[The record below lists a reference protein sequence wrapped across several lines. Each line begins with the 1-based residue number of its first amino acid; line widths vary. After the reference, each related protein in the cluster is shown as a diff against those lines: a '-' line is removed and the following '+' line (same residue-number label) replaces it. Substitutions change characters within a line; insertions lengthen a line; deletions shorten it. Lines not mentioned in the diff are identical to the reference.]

1 MSEYTDQDVA
11 GLISGI
17 AIPAEAKCGE
27 SLASW
32 LARELNELEKLR
44 TQQQGEAVGHIR
56 GYQKDSTVANV
67 YIDSCIDLPPVGT
80 ELYLHPPADEAI
92 GVPTSE
98 LEKLEESRVALYDFL
113 DTKLN
118 EFEMQDLINITGQIW
133 KVANTKKWQA
143 PADNTVRVPVC
154 GSDVRIV
161 YRYNRPYGIRDKG
174 GYLLFFTDRHKYS
187 GQEERYRQ
195 ELEQQ
200 FKLADYLLAALLKA
214 AQEGE

>member
-1 MSEYTDQDVA
+1 MSDY
-11 GLISGI
+11 GLDMSGMLTKIQNKFRSGNSVPVDRATISRDEFQFLMDEI
-17 AIPAEAKCGE
+17 E
-27 SLASW
+27 
-32 LARELNELEKLR
+32 RLR
-44 TQQQGEAVGHIR
+44 TQQGEAVGHIR
-56 GYQKDSTVANV
+56 GYQPDSTVANV

-143 PADNTVRVPVC
+143 PADNTVRAPVEDAARYQFLR
-154 GSDVRIV
+154 DVDNWGCDNDSETESRW
-161 YRYNRPYGIRDKG
+161 GDLG
-174 GYLLFFTDRHKYS
+174 ELS
-187 GQEERYRQ
+187 GAEFDAFVDEAMFKSAQEE
-195 ELEQQ
+195 
-200 FKLADYLLAALLKA
+200 
-214 AQEGE
+214 G